1 MVKSHV
7 RLYELPRQQERGGEE
22 DDFGLTLRGDCPVY
36 VRSVDFDSPA
46 HELGLRSGDLLLEV
60 NGMHVPHTSVDRYH
74 LLTTRLHLDI
84 HVLLTMILSNAKKI
98 SIFCASS
105 VINVQ
110 HRIISY

>member
-7 RLYELPRQQERGGEE
+7 RLYELPHQQERGGEE

-60 NGMHVPHTSVDRYH
+60 NGMHVPHTSVDIIS
-74 LLTTRLHLDI
+74 LLLAPVDI
-84 HVLLTMILSNAKKI
+84 HVQLTMILSNAKK
-98 SIFCASS
+98 FPFS
-105 VINVQ
+105 VHPV
-110 HRIISY
+110 S